1 MRKVLGRAFAP
12 LGALLFVSGFA
23 SSASAGGVTGEAR
36 VVLRG
41 NSPWL
46 FVGGTYQGAPT
57 NDPAARAKSV
67 VSQRTALGST
77 LVATSI
83 DRFGDGDVIVHMEQA
98 HQGLPVIGRGAA
110 VRLDAAGD
118 PIVTAIDIEDNLPT
132 SIVPSVSTTSAALVA
147 GALSPVGAHRDDAHL
162 VVWPMRS
169 FGGARSARL
178 AYAVVPRVPA
188 GIPFSPRIIVD
199 AQTGKVIEARDMLQF
214 AKANM
219 YTSNPT
225 KSPQAAMLDF
235 PIAPEGPNLSN
246 PFVQSSNCIDN
257 KTVKPIDALGFKIN
271 VHICDLVQVATA
283 DGAGDYN
290 YPPADQAGS
299 AESKKD
305 EFSEVSMYYHSTKAY
320 AFFRGLQGDPTAQVV
335 VDKPLKVIA
344 NLQIPPGIATGNIT
358 AAGDPNKPLEPFS
371 NAFFSPAGGQLGQL
385 FQQLYGFNQGALW
398 FGQGPSRD
406 YAYDGD
412 VVYHELGHAVVD
424 KTLRLEA
431 WHADALGVIDSPG
444 GMNEGLADYFSSAIT
459 GDPDMGE
466 YASKDISV
474 APVIRTLDNKDKC
487 PTAIVGEVHYDSTL
501 FSGALWQARKSLASD
516 ADRTKLDTALY
527 KAMRTNAGRGD
538 LGYEDLGK
546 LFMTTLQT
554 DFPAG
559 ATALDT
565 AFKEHGI
572 FPSCSRVLSFADGK
586 AVKSPDSRI
595 GFVAPGTQALGLP
608 DLAPGIIQIKAALPE
623 KTGKVTITF
632 SSLSSLGGGG
642 GNPLGGNAT
651 PFTPIVLA
659 KVGKTITW
667 DGKSKEGHD
676 AELKG
681 EVTGSGTRTASID
694 LPEGATGDLY
704 IQIANKGESDGQ
716 YDSVALAFT
725 PRVGEEPPP
734 PVDPGPKPTTTTT
747 ESGCACNTPGSSGGN
762 ALPVGGILAG
772 LGLLIGLGR
781 RRRRA

>member
-1 MRKVLGRAFAP
+1 MRKVLGRALAP
-12 LGALLFVSGFA
+12 LGALLFVSSFA
-23 SSASAGGVTGEAR
+23 SSASAEGAP
-36 VVLRG
+36 VVMARG
-41 NSPWL
+41 NSLWL
-46 FVGGTYQGAPT
+46 FVGGAYIGAPT

-77 LVATSI
+77 LIATSI
-83 DRFGDGDVIVHMEQA
+83 DRFGDGDVIVHLEQA
-98 HQGLPVIGRGAA
+98 HQGIPVVGRGAA
-110 VRLDAAGD
+110 VRFSAAGD
-118 PIVTAIDIEDNLPT
+118 PIVTAIDVEDDLPG
-132 SIVPSVSTTSAALVA
+132 SITPSISTTSAALVA
-147 GALSPVGAHRDDAHL
+147 GARSPVGAHRDDAHL

-169 FGGARSARL
+169 YDGARGTRL

-188 GIPFSPRIIVD
+188 GIPFAPRIIVD
-199 AQTGKVIEARDMLQF
+199 AHTGRVIEARDMLQF
-214 AKANM
+214 VKANM
-219 YTSNPT
+219 FAFNPT
-225 KSPQAAMLDF
+225 KTPQASMLDF
-235 PIAPEGPNLSN
+235 AIAPEGPNLSN

-257 KTVKPIDALGFKIN
+257 KTVKPINALGFNIN

-283 DGAGDYN
+283 DATTGDYN
-290 YPPADQAGS
+290 YQPADQAGTP
-299 AESKKD
+299 ESKKD

-320 AFFRGLQGDPTAQVV
+320 AFFRGLQGDPNAQVV
-335 VDKPLKVIA
+335 VDRPLHVIA

-431 WHADALGVIDSPG
+431 WHADALGAVDSPG
-444 GMNEGLADYFSSAIT
+444 AMNEGLADYFSSAIT

-474 APVIRTLDNKDKC
+474 APIIRTLDNKDKC
-487 PTAIVGEVHYDSTL
+487 PTAIVGEMHYDSTL
-501 FSGALWQARKSLASD
+501 FSGALWQARRNLSSD
-516 ADRTKLDTALY
+516 ADRTKFDTAIY

-546 LFMTTLQT
+546 LFMTTLGT
-554 DFPAG
+554 DFAAG
-559 ATALDT
+559 ATALDA
-565 AFKEHGI
+565 AFKDHGI
-572 FPSCSRVLSFADGK
+572 FPSCSRVLTFADGK
-586 AVKSPDSRI
+586 PVKSPDNRI

-608 DLAPGIIQIKAALPE
+608 DLAPGIVQIKAALPE

-632 SSLSSLGGGG
+632 SSFSSLGGGG

-651 PFTPIVLA
+651 PFAPIVLA

-681 EVTGSGTRTASID
+681 EVSGSGTRTATIE
-694 LPEGATGDLY
+694 LPEGAAGDLY
-704 IQIANKGESDGQ
+704 LQIANKGESDGQ
-716 YDSVALAFT
+716 YDSVALTFS
-725 PRVGEEPPP
+725 PRVGEETPGPT
-734 PVDPGPKPTTTTT
+734 DPGPKPTTTTT
-747 ESGCACNTPGSSGGN
+747 ESGCACNTPGSASGN
-762 ALPVGGILAG
+762 TLPIGGILAG
-772 LGLLIGLGR
+772 LGLLIGVSR
-781 RRRRA
+781 RRRRV